1 MIYIEGQEYMRMNYS
16 LYLVA
21 DVSGTERHSL
31 EKSVEQ
37 AIIGGC
43 TAIQLRDKNIS
54 DLEFYNLARKIKE
67 VTDKFKIPLIINDR
81 IDVALAV
88 EAAGVHVGQSDL
100 PAEVVRKIINK
111 DMILGV
117 SVTDINEAIRAQK
130 EGADYLGVGAVFS
143 TTTKLDASNVS
154 KKMLKDIKKSV
165 DIPVVAIGGIN
176 IHNLS
181 DLLDTNIDGI
191 AVVSA
196 ILGQD
201 NIVQASKQLREVLI
215 VGGIYN
221 EL

>member
-21 DVSGTERHSL
+21 DVSRTERHSL

-88 EAAGVHVGQSDL
+88 EAAGGSCW
-100 PAEVVRKIINK
+100 
-111 DMILGV
+111 
-117 SVTDINEAIRAQK
+117 
-130 EGADYLGVGAVFS
+130 
-143 TTTKLDASNVS
+143 TK
-154 KKMLKDIKKSV
+154 
-165 DIPVVAIGGIN
+165 
-176 IHNLS
+176 
-181 DLLDTNIDGI
+181 
-191 AVVSA
+191 
-196 ILGQD
+196 
-201 NIVQASKQLREVLI
+201 
-215 VGGIYN
+215 
-221 EL
+221 

>member
-1 MIYIEGQEYMRMNYS
+1 MRMNYS

-21 DVSGTERHSL
+21 DVSRTERHSL

-130 EGADYLGVGAVFS
+130 EGADYLGVGAAFS
-143 TTTKLDASNVS
+143 TNS
-154 KKMLKDIKKSV
+154 KKDVSCISHETIRDICQAVQIPVIAIGGITKDNVKELSSSGICGIAVISAIYGQKDIKK
-165 DIPVVAIGGIN
+165 
-176 IHNLS
+176 
-181 DLLDTNIDGI
+181 
-191 AVVSA
+191 
-196 ILGQD
+196 
-201 NIVQASKQLREVLI
+201 ASEELKTATKEMVRE
-215 VGGIYN
+215 
-221 EL
+221 

>member
-1 MIYIEGQEYMRMNYS
+1 MNKC
-16 LYLVA
+16 
-21 DVSGTERHSL
+21 E
-31 EKSVEQ
+31 
-37 AIIGGC
+37 
-43 TAIQLRDKNIS
+43 LRNS
-54 DLEFYNLARKIKE
+54 
-67 VTDKFKIPLIINDR
+67 
-81 IDVALAV
+81 
-88 EAAGVHVGQSDL
+88 
-100 PAEVVRKIINK
+100 
-111 DMILGV
+111 
-117 SVTDINEAIRAQK
+117 
-130 EGADYLGVGAVFS
+130 
-143 TTTKLDASNVS
+143 SNVS

>member
-21 DVSGTERHSL
+21 DVSRTERHSL

-88 EAAGVHVGQSDL
+88 EAAGVHVGQSDM

-117 SVTDINEAIRAQK
+117 SVTDINEAIR
-130 EGADYLGVGAVFS
+130 AVFS